1 VKRLSG
7 LGMHRPSW
15 VIGSSVGLVAIAIGL
30 TVLPSL
36 WLERF
41 AMLHPVQ
48 VDTDPENMLSEE
60 NPTRAFHRQAKVEF
74 ELYDQ
79 IALGVVHDSHPQ
91 GVFNPDTLSN
101 IWELTRY
108 IQSIEG
114 VITHK
119 TIAPSTIDD
128 IQQAGLGAV
137 SFNWLMPEPPQ
148 NSEEATQ
155 VRDRL
160 LNLPLMRGSVVD
172 EAGKSLLLYVP
183 IASKDQSY
191 RISTLVLEK
200 IESLPLSGEQYH
212 ITGLPVANDTF
223 GVQMFVQMAISAPM
237 AMALIFLLMWFFFKR
252 VSLII
257 SPMIVAIVSVV
268 LTMGALIITGNTI
281 HIMSSMIPIFIMPIA
296 VLDAVHILSEFYDLY
311 PKYKDRKA
319 TMEAVMDSL
328 WRPMLFTTLTTT
340 AGFASLALAPIPP
353 VQVFGIFVALGVVL
367 AWFFTVTLIPAY
379 IALLP
384 QSAFDGY
391 GYQGATQSE
400 TGEEHPASHTGFA
413 TFTRNFRLPI
423 IGASIALA
431 AISAFGIS
439 KIAINDNPVKWFE
452 PSHRIRIADATL
464 NERFSGTYPAYLAI
478 DGKEAGAFKDPA
490 NLKLLEDLQFHL
502 ETLPNVGKTA
512 SINELVK
519 TVYREL
525 LGGDEENYRIPNSS
539 RAIAQTVLT
548 YESSHRPDDL
558 WSFVTPDFQKA
569 NIFVQLNSGDNVE
582 MNSVARSA
590 ESYLKENGVNARFD
604 ADWFGLTYINVIW
617 QDEMV
622 SGMLSA
628 LLSSFA
634 IVFVLMTLLFRSPL
648 WGLLSMIPLTLT
660 IALIYGIIG
669 LVGKDYDM
677 PVAVL
682 SSLSLGLAIDY
693 AIHFLARSRDLYQVH
708 GNWNDTLNAMFG
720 EPARAITRNII
731 VIGVGF
737 MPLLLAPLVPY
748 QTVGLLISSI
758 LVTAGATTLI
768 LLPAMM
774 SVFQKRLLPAKR
786 AIQKELPQESN
797 QSSKS

>member
-1 VKRLSG
+1 MR
-7 LGMHRPSW
+7 HPRW
-15 VIGSSVGLVAIAIGL
+15 VMGASIGLVVVAIGL
-30 TVLPSL
+30 SVLPSI
-36 WLERF
+36 WPDRF
-41 AMLHPVQ
+41 SALHSVK
-48 VDTDPENMLSEE
+48 VDTDPENMLASD
-60 NPTRAFHRQAKVEF
+60 NPNRAFHRDSKVEF

-79 IALGVVHDSHPQ
+79 IALGVVHDSNPE
-91 GVFNPDTLSN
+91 GVFNPETLAN
-101 IWELTRY
+101 VWELTQY
-108 IQSIEG
+108 IQKIEG
-114 VITHK
+114 VVAPKLIS
-119 TIAPSTIDD
+119 PSTIDD

-137 SFNWLMPEPPQ
+137 SFNWLMPQSPTS
-148 NSEEATQ
+148 SEEALQ

-172 EAGKSLLLYVP
+172 EAGKSLLLYIP
-183 IASKDQSY
+183 IVSKDQSY
-191 RISTLVLEK
+191 RVSTLILER
-200 IESLPLSGEQYH
+200 IESLPKSGEQYH

-252 VSLII
+252 VSLIL
-257 SPMIVAIVSVV
+257 SPMIVAMVSVI
-268 LTMGALIITGNTI
+268 LTMGTLIITGNTI

-319 TMEAVMDSL
+319 TMQAVMDSL
-328 WRPMLFTTLTTT
+328 WQPMLFTTLTTT

-367 AWFFTVTLIPAY
+367 AWLFTIVLIPAY

-384 QSAFDGY
+384 KSALEGY
-391 GYQGATQSE
+391 GYQGSAESHSNESHAAPQS
-400 TGEEHPASHTGFA
+400 GFA
-413 TFTRNFRLPI
+413 ALTRRFRLPI
-423 IGASIALA
+423 IGASLAIA

-439 KIAINDNPVKWFE
+439 KIVINDNPIKWFE
-452 PSHRIRIADATL
+452 PSHRIRVADATL
-464 NERFSGTYPAYLAI
+464 NERFSGTYPAYLVI
-478 DGKEAGAFKDPA
+478 DGKTEGAFKDPE
-490 NLKLLEDLQFHL
+490 NLALLESLQRHL
-502 ETLPNVGKTA
+502 ETLSNVGKTA

-525 LGGDEENYRIPNSS
+525 LGGDEENFRIPNSS
-539 RAIAQTVLT
+539 RAVAQTVLT

-558 WSFVTPDFQKA
+558 WSFVTPDFRKA
-569 NIFVQLNSGDNVE
+569 NIFLQLNSGDNVE
-582 MNSVARSA
+582 MNAVARSA
-590 ESYLKENGVNARFD
+590 EKFLSENEMDQQFD
-604 ADWFGLTYINVIW
+604 STWFGLTYINVIW

-628 LLSSFA
+628 LLSSFV
-634 IVFVLMTLLFRSPL
+634 IVFILMTLLFRSPL
-648 WGLLSMIPLTLT
+648 WGLLSMIPLSLT

-693 AIHFLARSRDLYQVH
+693 AIHFLARSRDLHKVH
-708 GNWNDTLNAMFG
+708 GNWNDTLNAMFD

-737 MPLLLAPLVPY
+737 LPLLLAPLVPY

-768 LLPAMM
+768 LLPALMTL
-774 SVFQKRLLPAKR
+774 FQKRLFPVKR
-786 AIQKELPQESN
+786 FSIRRNEPLH
-797 QSSKS
+797 